1 MTSEW
6 HQPYSE
12 RWAHS
17 PHSASR
23 SALWHAA
30 FPGFQGAQSTD
41 WHSGP
46 FCRLPC
52 IWPCERGIRPKWD
65 SHLGFFVFGVE
76 LGETSLDTDPAERG
90 PSSVGCL
97 QQISSSEFGAL
108 RWAHGNSS
116 FSCEIHRGHLTEA
129 AVPHW
134 ASPSAL
140 WQTECRRFPASNGKD
155 WDLLWLDSA
164 CTSAANR

>member
-90 PSSVGCL
+90 ASKRGMFAANIIVRVW
-97 QQISSSEFGAL
+97 SSEVSTWKQQL
-108 RWAHGNSS
+108 
-116 FSCEIHRGHLTEA
+116 
-129 AVPHW
+129 
-134 ASPSAL
+134 
-140 WQTECRRFPASNGKD
+140 
-155 WDLLWLDSA
+155 LLWDPQRSPDRGSR
-164 CTSAANR
+164 TSLSISICSLANWVSKVSGIEW